1 MTDSTDHRHEERIA
15 HLERDLSDLSE
26 QVARQQA
33 EIGTLTRR
41 LGLLLDR
48 EAERESEGGG
58 GVLLA
63 DRPPPHY

>member
-1 MTDSTDHRHEERIA
+1 MDDTTDHRHEERIA
-15 HLERDLSDLSE
+15 HLERDISDLSE

-33 EIGTLTRR
+33 EIGTLMRR

-58 GVLLA
+58 AFVMA